1 MFINPSLV
9 FQLFIYFI
17 LPLAINT
24 KEMLPNYLL
33 VVCSCCLCSLVA
45 FRCIC
50 GFRGVTVGIKAG
62 IRFSEKVRFNMKH
75 LHM

>member
-24 KEMLPNYLL
+24 KEMLLNCLL

-45 FRCIC
+45 FQCIC
-50 GFRGVTVGIKAG
+50 GFRSVTAG
-62 IRFSEKVRFNMKH
+62 LVPSGD
-75 LHM
+75 